1 MEYIPPN
8 SNILLREGI
17 RRFFMTK
24 KNIIKG
30 TLILIISG
38 FIAKFLGL
46 FFRLPIIYMIGEEG
60 IGLYQLTYP
69 IYTFLL
75 GLSAGIPVA
84 ISKMVSQRAALSKY
98 EDCRRIYR
106 ASMFVMFVIGTV
118 STLLLIV
125 FANDLINYFSW
136 SKDAYYSI
144 LGISFAPL
152 FTCLLSVYRGY
163 FQGFQNMNPS
173 AVSQIIEQIGR
184 VVVGV
189 GLTYFLLPYGIGA
202 AAGGAAFGA
211 TFGAFISLIFL
222 MLLYKKYGKTYK
234 YANNTFTPYRS
245 IIKELILLAIP
256 ISLAH
261 ALGSIMSLIDSL
273 TVPKLL
279 KMSGY
284 TESIATALYGQL
296 TGKAFVLI
304 NVPLTMATAL
314 SQSTVPAI
322 SEVYTI
328 NNKKLLKR
336 NMEMCFKL
344 ASILAFPCAAGL
356 YTLARPIFYFVFQGM
371 DDGWELLQI
380 LSIAVIFIIFSQVAT
395 SIINGIGKTFIPL
408 ISMIIGSIVKVL
420 ISFSLI
426 SIPSINIKGAAYGT
440 LISYILISFINIY
453 FVFKYTK
460 TRINLFK
467 SIVSPIAC
475 SIAMIFIVVIA
486 YTRFYEYTLSI
497 NISTIFSILS
507 GAAIYFVL
515 LFITKTISL
524 KDVLD
529 LQKKKR

>member
-1 MEYIPPN
+1 
-8 SNILLREGI
+8 
-17 RRFFMTK
+17 MTK
-24 KNIIKG
+24 KSIIRG

-38 FIAKFLGL
+38 IIAKFLGL

-75 GLSAGIPVA
+75 GISAGIPVA
-84 ISKMVSQRAALSKY
+84 ISKMVSERVALSKY

-106 ASMFVMFVIGTV
+106 ASMFIMFIIGGT
-118 STLLLIV
+118 STLLLIT
-125 FANDLINYFSW
+125 FADELIKYFSW
-136 SKDAYYSI
+136 SRDAYYSV
-144 LGISFAPL
+144 LGIAFAPL

-163 FQGFQNMNPS
+163 FQGFQDMNPT
-173 AVSQIIEQIGR
+173 AISQLIEQFGR

-222 MLLYKKYGKTYK
+222 MILYKRYVN
-234 YANNTFTPYRS
+234 ANIYSKEAALSYRS
-245 IIKELILLAIP
+245 IVKELIFLAIP

-328 NNKKLLKR
+328 NNKKMLKR

-371 DDGWELLQI
+371 DEGWELLQI

-420 ISFSLI
+420 ISFRLI

-440 LISYILISFINIY
+440 LISYVIISFINIY
-453 FVFKYTK
+453 FVFRYTK
-460 TRINLFK
+460 TSINLFK
-467 SIVSPIAC
+467 SIISPIVC
-475 SIAMIFIVVIA
+475 SITMIFIVVIA

-497 NISTIFSILS
+497 NISTVLSILS
-507 GAAIYFVL
+507 GAAVYFIL
-515 LFITKTISL
+515 LLITKTISL
-524 KDVLD
+524 RDLID